1 MVNQWQR
8 MFYNGHC
15 AESLIGDNP
24 DLTAVSASM
33 GVPGTAVHKPE
44 ELAKAVEALFK
55 TEGPALL
62 DVFIPADENVYPM
75 VPAASA
81 WTRWYWEVKGND
93 ETTYRHSL
101 RQQTGRTDHV
111 SGLISRRA
119 INIECINAG
128 YTEEADVTRINI
140 VVSVENRWELDQA
153 VNQLAKLIDVIKVV
167 NLDDAPF
174 VSYELAM
181 IKVKS
186 PTPQTREELTNIA
199 QLFNAK
205 IVDVQRRSL
214 VLRLTGREDHIEALL
229 EMLKDYDII
238 EIARTGQISLSRG
251 EEAVKDM

>member
-1 MVNQWQR
+1 MMRQ
-8 MFYNGHC
+8 HLAILC
-15 AESLIGDNP
+15 DNKP
-24 DLTAVSASM
+24 GVLT
-33 GVPGTAVHKPE
+33 
-44 ELAKAVEALFK
+44 
-55 TEGPALL
+55 
-62 DVFIPADENVYPM
+62 
-75 VPAASA
+75 
-81 WTRWYWEVKGND
+81 
-93 ETTYRHSL
+93 
-101 RQQTGRTDHV
+101 HV
-111 SGLISRRA
+111 AGLISRRA

-174 VSYELAM
+174 ISYELAM
-181 IKVKS
+181 IKVQS

-238 EIARTGQISLSRG
+238 EIARTGQISPVPQRNGPSRICR
-251 EEAVKDM
+251 ERMNTMRSDVVKKGVTRNRHRTLFHAMGYSDEDLRNR

>member
-1 MVNQWQR
+1 MRKQ
-8 MFYNGHC
+8 HL
-15 AESLIGDNP
+15 AILSDNKP
-24 DLTAVSASM
+24 GVLTHIA
-33 GVPGTAVHKPE
+33 
-44 ELAKAVEALFK
+44 
-55 TEGPALL
+55 
-62 DVFIPADENVYPM
+62 
-75 VPAASA
+75 
-81 WTRWYWEVKGND
+81 
-93 ETTYRHSL
+93 
-101 RQQTGRTDHV
+101 
-111 SGLISRRA
+111 GLISRKA
-119 INIECINAG
+119 INIESLTVG
-128 YTEEADVTRINI
+128 YTEEPDVSRFNI
-140 VVSVENRWELDQA
+140 VISIEDDKELKQTIS
-153 VNQLAKLIDVIKVV
+153 QLAKLIDVIKVV